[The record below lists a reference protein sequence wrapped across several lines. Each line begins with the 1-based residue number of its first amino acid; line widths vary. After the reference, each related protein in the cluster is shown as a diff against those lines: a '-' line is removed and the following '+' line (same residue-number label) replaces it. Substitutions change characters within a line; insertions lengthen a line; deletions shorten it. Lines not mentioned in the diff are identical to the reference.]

1 MTVDKSENKPVDG
14 QETLETPPTDSG
26 GIDIDSKIESKLT
39 EFEKRINKTLNNV
52 IAKMTKPKPPES
64 SKGDSESDPEV
75 PPESSKNSAEQ
86 DTLKAL
92 EAKYKRD
99 MEALKKEIEAERNE
113 RSKDRKEAFTSRL
126 ESQVLKSLAS
136 TPDIDDPEG
145 ALEVFMLK
153 HNIDS
158 FTPGSNGYII
168 FKSSEDEDGVTLDDL
183 VKDWMKTKIGKRF
196 IKVTLPNGS
205 GKDTPDNEPVSRT
218 GKPQDLFTKK
228 KAMKEGRV
236 QIKF

>member
-1 MTVDKSENKPVDG
+1 MTVNKPEG
-14 QETLETPPTDSG
+14 QPNNDENVEVNTSPDSG
-26 GIDIDSKIESKLT
+26 VTDIDSKIESKLT

-52 IAKMTKPKPPES
+52 IAKITKPKPPES
-64 SKGDSESDPEV
+64 PKSDSESDPTN
-75 PPESSKNSAEQ
+75 PPESSKNPEQ

-92 EAKYKRD
+92 EAKYKRE
-99 MEALKKEIEAERNE
+99 METLKREIEDERNE

-136 TPDIDDPEG
+136 IPDIDDPEG

-158 FTPGSNGYII
+158 FTPGSNGYIL
-168 FKSSEDEDGVTLDDL
+168 FKSSEDDDGVTLEDL

-196 IKVTLPNGS
+196 VKVTLPNGT
-205 GKDTPDNEPVSRT
+205 GKDTPNNEPVGRT
-218 GKPQDLFTKK
+218 GKPQDLFAKK
-228 KAMKEGRV
+228 KAMKEGKI
-236 QIKF
+236 QLKM